1 MSMSL
6 KQPKIVISGGGTG
19 GHIFPAIAIADA
31 LRRKLPT
38 CSVLFIGAKG
48 RMEMQRV
55 PLAGYEIK
63 GLWISGIQRS
73 LSLHN
78 LSFPVKLVSSLFRAW
93 AILKSFKPDL
103 VIGVGGY
110 ASGPTLRAAIWLRI
124 PTLIQEQNSFPGITN
139 KLLGNKVDKICVA
152 YEHMEQWFPPQK
164 TKLTGNPLRKEAV
177 DVAGKRTEGLKFF
190 MLESNLPVVLLIGGS
205 QGARALNQAVE
216 QNLSGIAASGTQ
228 FIWQT
233 GESFFDKAVAS
244 VEKMGYQHLIKPVVF
259 INRMDLAYACA
270 DLIISRAG
278 AMAISEIAVIGKPAI
293 FIPLPTAAE
302 NHQMK
307 NARRLSD
314 AGAASIIEN
323 HLASQQLIPEMLR
336 LLNNP
341 EQLNR
346 MMAQLARFAIADA
359 DEQIAAEAIKLMSY
373 EH

>member
-1 MSMSL
+1 MSL
-6 KQPKIVISGGGTG
+6 KPPRIVISGGGTG

-31 LRRKLPT
+31 LRRKLPS
-38 CSVLFIGAKG
+38 CSILFIGAKG
-48 RMEMQRV
+48 RMEMQKV

-63 GLWISGIQRS
+63 GLWISGLQRS
-73 LSLHN
+73 LSLRN
-78 LSFPVKLVSSLFRAW
+78 LSFPLKLVSSMFTAW
-93 AILKSFKPDL
+93 SILRSFKPDL

-139 KLLGNKVDKICVA
+139 RILGKKVDKICVA
-152 YEHMEQWFPPQK
+152 YEQMEQWFPPLK

-177 DVAGKRTEGLKFF
+177 DVAGKSAEGLEFF
-190 MLESNLPVVLLIGGS
+190 KLSANMPVVLLIGGS

-216 QNLSGIAASGTQ
+216 QNLAKIAASGTQ
-228 FIWQT
+228 MIWQT
-233 GESFFDKAVAS
+233 GETYFHKAVAS
-244 VEKMGYQHLIKPVVF
+244 IDKLGLQQFIKPVVF

-270 DLIISRAG
+270 DLVISRAG

-293 FIPLPTAAE
+293 FVPLPTAAE

-307 NARRLSD
+307 NARRLTE

-323 HLASQQLIPEMLR
+323 NLATLQLIPEMLR
-336 LLNNP
+336 LLSNP

-346 MMAQLARFAIADA
+346 MRAQMTQFAIADA
-359 DEQIAAEAIKLMSY
+359 DEQIAAEAIKLMDY
-373 EH
+373 EN